1 MRNSAGARA
10 YSRNK
15 RGVAGALVWINFDRH
30 ALLNLFAKARGK
42 FVATKDEIRPQFQ
55 DDGVTLLDQT
65 AIFNSQLTRT
75 SGVAIGANIGAL
87 DNVAINAVSSF
98 KALAQPW
105 YSDQILPFDV
115 TLPAPMSMV
124 AATDLVSLACR
135 NITALTRAR
144 GERDEKN

>member
-1 MRNSAGARA
+1 MRNSVVARA

-115 TLPAPMSMV
+115 TLAG
-124 AATDLVSLACR
+124 TDEYGAGYR
-135 NITALTRAR
+135 PGIAR
-144 GERDEKN
+144 WQKHNCPHARVGGKGEN